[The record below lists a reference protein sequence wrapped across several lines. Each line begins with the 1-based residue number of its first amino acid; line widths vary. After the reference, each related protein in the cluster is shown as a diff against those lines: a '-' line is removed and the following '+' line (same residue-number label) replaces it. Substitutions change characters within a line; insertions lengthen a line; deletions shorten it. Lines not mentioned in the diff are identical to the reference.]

1 MKSRIQRRI
10 GYGRVVGGGE
20 RDFENSRALS
30 EWRRKY
36 FKITALRTRPIEKPF
51 SSSLHLHITSRN

>member
-1 MKSRIQRRI
+1 ME
-10 GYGRVVGGGE
+10 GGGGRGGE
-20 RDFENSRALS
+20 RDFGNSKALS
-30 EWRRKY
+30 KWRGKY